1 MSWLCVIVKKII
13 LSIILSLIFI
23 CSASCEVIKD
33 VRVVGE
39 YYYGPNISD
48 NQACEYAKENAKNNA
63 LRKVIEESVITSTRE
78 NCSDVNNKKE
88 CSFFEDTWSFLGE
101 GFLKG
106 SNFTNRIVD
115 KDDLG
120 KFCRINL
127 ITDVIKPSTQS
138 DPSYNLN
145 AFLKPSKVFR
155 DGSSDF
161 KIEGEVSQNS
171 YIHILGWYPQE
182 DKNNYH
188 CLTDYFNEYK
198 SLTKKIY
205 FPPSGRQV
213 KLKLPPNTNLDVVSQ
228 YLILV
233 ALKENISLPC
243 FQQDKSIKIKKEK
256 LFNFLSRID
265 RDKWTKEMLIFKIIK

>member
-1 MSWLCVIVKKII
+1 MNKII
-13 LSIILSLIFI
+13 LSIISSLLFI
-23 CSASCEVIKD
+23 CFASAEVIKN
-33 VRVVGE
+33 VQVIGE

-63 LRKVIEESVITSTRE
+63 LRKVVEESVITSTRE
-78 NCSDVNNKKE
+78 NCSDVNDKKE

-106 SNFTNRIVD
+106 SSFTNRNVN

-127 ITDVIKPSTQS
+127 KTDVIKPSTQS
-138 DPSYNLN
+138 DPSFNLN

-155 DGSSDF
+155 DGSTNF
-161 KIEGEVSQNS
+161 KIEGEVSQKS
-171 YIHILGWYPQE
+171 FIHILGWYPQE

-188 CLTDYFNEYK
+188 CLTGYFNKYK
-198 SLTKKIY
+198 TATKNIE

-213 KLKLPPNTNLDVVSQ
+213 KLKFPTSTNLDVVNQ

-256 LFNFLSRID
+256 LFNFLSGID